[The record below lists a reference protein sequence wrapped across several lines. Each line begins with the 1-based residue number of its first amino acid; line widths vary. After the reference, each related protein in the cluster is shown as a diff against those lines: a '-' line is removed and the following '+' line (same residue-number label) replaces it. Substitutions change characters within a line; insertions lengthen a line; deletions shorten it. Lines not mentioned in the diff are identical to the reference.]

1 MAGSGRPP
9 FRADHVGSLLRP
21 KAVADA
27 RAKKE
32 KGEITAA
39 QLRAIEDAAIKDAV
53 RLQESAGISAVTDG
67 EIRRAFWHVD
77 FLAGFDGIAATQSNY
92 AVSFRGD
99 GGETAETRSMM
110 IVDGKIRRSRQIQVE
125 DFKFLKSQ
133 TSKTA
138 KACIPSPTYLHFR
151 GGRKIVDRTAY
162 PTMEEFWADLIAA
175 YQAEIAALA
184 EAGCTYLQLD
194 DVSVSYL
201 CDPSIRAHLK
211 EDGLDPEKLPAEYAR
226 VNSALLAKRPQS
238 MAVTMHTCRGNFQSM
253 WMAEGGYDAV
263 ADAVFNGTDVDG
275 FFLEYDTDRAGGFEP
290 LRFVPKTKKVVLG
303 LVSSKRP
310 ELESKDALKRR
321 IDQAAKFLPL
331 ENLCLSPQCGFASTH
346 HGNRI
351 SEDVERRKL
360 ALIVEVAREV
370 WGSAE

>member
-21 KAVADA
+21 KPVADA
-27 RAKKE
+27 RARKE

-39 QLRAIEDAAIKDAV
+39 QLRAVEDAAIRDAV
-53 RLQESAGISAVTDG
+53 KLQESAGISAVTDG

-92 AVSFRGD
+92 AVSFKGD

-110 IVDGKIRRSRQIQVE
+110 IVDGKIRRSHPIQVE
-125 DFKFLKSQ
+125 DFKFLKGQ

-211 EDGLDPEKLPAEYAR
+211 EDGLDPERLPAEYAR
-226 VNSALLAKRPQS
+226 VNSEIVAKRPKS

-275 FFLEYDTDRAGGFEP
+275 FFLEYDTERAGGFEP

-303 LVSSKRP
+303 LVSSKKA

-360 ALIVEVAREV
+360 ALIVEVAKEV